1 MQLWIGKVNLR
12 PKYSNIFS
20 LCLADFVFSS
30 QKIKKSPYRAKT
42 FFYRFVWVF
51 KKSRNLFWFRS
62 EGIFQEVAPAKE
74 CIKHFFLGAFW
85 KIDFRNHL
93 FSVHFLKKSFRSEIS
108 IKFWS
113 VDTHIDLLRE
123 EEKIVALRMD
133 SCNCL
138 PRKYEYK
145 GRNIVFSFLASGP
158 QSLFKVY
165 EQSAIF
171 KIIAPC
177 WSVCLRNV
185 RAPARNL
192 PT

>member
-1 MQLWIGKVNLR
+1 MQFWIGKVNLR

-20 LCLADFVFSS
+20 LCIADFVFSS
-30 QKIKKSPYRAKT
+30 QKITKSPYRAKT
-42 FFYRFVWVF
+42 FFYRFVWVS
-51 KKSRNLFWFRS
+51 KNPEIYSDSDLREYFRKLHR
-62 EGIFQEVAPAKE
+62 QKNVLNT
-74 CIKHFFLGAFW
+74 FFLGAFW
-85 KIDFRNHL
+85 KIDFRNYL
-93 FSVHFLKKSFRSEIS
+93 FLVHFLKNSFRSEIS
-108 IKFWS
+108 IKLWS

-123 EEKIVALRMD
+123 EEKIVALRMH

-138 PRKYEYK
+138 PWKYEYK
-145 GRNIVFSFLASGP
+145 GRNIVFSILASGP

-165 EQSAIF
+165 ERSAIL
-171 KIIAPC
+171 KMIAPC